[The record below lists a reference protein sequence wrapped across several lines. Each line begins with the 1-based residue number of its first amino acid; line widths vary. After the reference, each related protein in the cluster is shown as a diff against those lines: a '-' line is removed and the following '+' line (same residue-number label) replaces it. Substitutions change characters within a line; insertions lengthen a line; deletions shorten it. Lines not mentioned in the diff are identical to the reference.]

1 MTENPNQYEEYNSDA
16 FLSEVIYEISILID
30 KNKQLIDES
39 LYQEIQ
45 QLYKKYDELLSS
57 TYADNSLSQS
67 AYRQK
72 LNEARSAIYEYFKNY
87 LSFIPIPNDSILH
100 DENNN
105 YNSENIQAVTIWE
118 YEPEYVIAGYERLG
132 LKGEF

>member
-30 KNKQLIDES
+30 KNKQLIDET
-39 LYQEIQ
+39 LYQGIQ
-45 QLYKKYDELLSS
+45 QLYRKYDELLSS

-72 LNEARSAIYEYFKNY
+72 LNEARSAIYEYFRNY
-87 LSFIPIPNDSILH
+87 LSFIPIPNDSILN

-105 YNSENIQAVTIWE
+105 YNSENIQAITIWE